1 MQVAEA
7 QDEVVKTNFNAHPNG
22 KDISIEVNAS
32 SYKIKKPIYKKR
44 SRQGGDKN
52 KNKNKATAD
61 HSRAHEKKNEKGKP
75 QL

>member
-52 KNKNKATAD
+52 KNKAPAD
-61 HSRAHEKKNEKGKP
+61 HSRAHEKGKP